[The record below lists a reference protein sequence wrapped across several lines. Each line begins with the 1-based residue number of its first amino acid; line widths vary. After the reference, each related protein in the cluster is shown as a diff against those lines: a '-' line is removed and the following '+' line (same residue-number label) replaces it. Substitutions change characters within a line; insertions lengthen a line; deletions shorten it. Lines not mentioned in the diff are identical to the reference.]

1 MPHMTC
7 FFRKLHDMW
16 EANVNKVNAIFFCRH
31 SKPTW
36 RVGVKH
42 KWGESNIYLWA
53 KRAKPSIWPFLWKL
67 GDMLE
72 LNVHKVDSFF
82 CKHSEPVLPYY
93 LFLNNFF
100 ASAASPPPGFFKD
113 CMACY
118 FQMLKRWIHSFFVRA
133 ASPPTPMTCFFV
145 KIAWY
150 VRVKHIR
157 WIQFLF

>member
-1 MPHMTC
+1 MTCFLQKLHSGWESNVNEVNLIFFQRQQAHMPYMTC

-100 ASAASPPPGFFKD
+100 ARAASPPPGFLKIVWRVTFK
-113 CMACY
+113 C
-118 FQMLKRWIHSFFVRA
+118 
-133 ASPPTPMTCFFV
+133 
-145 KIAWY
+145 
-150 VRVKHIR
+150 
-157 WIQFLF
+157 